1 MGQSQK
7 GSITVFL
14 SLILLLIMAVIMT
27 TVESARISVGK
38 VYGNRALASAM
49 DSILAEF
56 YVPLFQEYHIFGL
69 EGSYGNE
76 TLQLDSIESKIEAFM
91 EYTFKPNKDL
101 YYIDNYIPVE
111 NVNILDIQTSN
122 VEISNMNTLLDYDG
136 DLFTSQAVSYMKY
149 KELGNVLED
158 FLNKISLIEETEE
171 AQMVLNEKFKTE
183 ESIYKIDKD
192 ITSLM
197 KLVDGITISE
207 KGIETSKN
215 GIRIQDNFVK
225 KLLVLPVT
233 SVNAGVYNPIVFN
246 SLQNHYTNPITIID
260 EIIMDIDALIEN
272 LKLIDE
278 ARITYKYLSLIDEST
293 FTDKEE
299 LLQHQREVQYAYE
312 TLQYYIQVEDSL
324 LESISGKVNR
334 LERLMNGTLK
344 SIERAIPIAD
354 DLIEKQTEITSE
366 INEYETLLHRSKEQ
380 LNEEFYKGLLE
391 DFQVM
396 EKYKCNS
403 NHENHGLER
412 YNFEGMKNTLTSN
425 QGVINNA
432 RSFLISN
439 ISPTEEELLQAKISF
454 QNMKSAVGQYKYDYL
469 TFDYT
474 GLKEPEESES
484 FFKSVRNLAENGI
497 MGLVIGDME
506 ALSDKELDKTGLPS
520 AMLKVK
526 ESKEPSDISQEYTH
540 VNLESGTKSITN
552 TYDNLNGAISTGGI
566 PEEIGEILLFQEY
579 LLEHFKY
586 YDEKALE
593 DTLTSLDYE
602 LEYIIMGKSKDF
614 DNLKAIV
621 IRILLIRTI
630 MNVIS
635 LMSDAKRN
643 GDARLL
649 AAGFVGF
656 TGLPALVTI
665 VKTLIL
671 FIWSFV
677 ESLVDVAA
685 LLRGKEIPFLKGKND
700 ILVELHELIL
710 ASKTFIKSKAEGI
723 KENKS
728 FLTLSYKDYLRM
740 FLFIESQR
748 NKSFRAMDLIQENLQ
763 LRYEDSFL
771 MQNCLY
777 GLCINGEFKM
787 EEKFITLPFVRE
799 LIHAKESSYTFKIT
813 KEYSY

>member
-1 MGQSQK
+1 MERTQK

-38 VYGNRALASAM
+38 VYANRALASAM

-56 YVPLFQEYHIFGL
+56 YVPLFKEYHVFGL

-76 TLQLDSIESKIEAFM
+76 TLQLDSIEAKIEDTM
-91 EYTFKPNKDL
+91 EYSFKPNKDL

-111 NVNILDIQTSN
+111 NVNILDVQTSN
-122 VEISNMNTLLDYDG
+122 VEISNINTLLDYDG
-136 DLFTSQAVSYMKY
+136 DLFASQAASYMKY
-149 KELGNVLED
+149 KELGNVLES
-158 FLNKISLIEETEE
+158 FLNKISLIEETEQ
-171 AQMVLNEKFKTE
+171 AQAVLNEKFKTE

-192 ITSLM
+192 ITNLM

-225 KLLVLPVT
+225 KLFVLPIT
-233 SVNAGVYNPIVFN
+233 SVNVGVYNPIVFN
-246 SLQNHYTNPITIID
+246 PLQSHYTNPVTIID
-260 EIIMDIDALIEN
+260 EIIADIDALIEN
-272 LKLIDE
+272 LKLIEE
-278 ARITYKYLSLIDEST
+278 ARITYKFLSLIDERT

-299 LLQHQREVQYAYE
+299 LLQHQQEVQNSYE
-312 TLQYYIQVEDSL
+312 TLQYYIQIEQSL
-324 LESISGKVNR
+324 LKAISEKINR
-334 LERLMNGTLK
+334 LEKLMNGTLK
-344 SIERAIPIAD
+344 SIEKAIPIAD
-354 DLIEKQTEITSE
+354 GLIEKQAEITSE
-366 INEYETLLHRSKEQ
+366 INEYETLLNSIKDQ

-396 EKYKCNS
+396 EKYKYNS
-403 NHENHGLER
+403 NHENGGLER
-412 YNFEGMKNTLTSN
+412 YNFEGMKSTLTSN
-425 QGVINNA
+425 QGVIYNA
-432 RSFLISN
+432 KIFLVSN
-439 ISPTEEELLQAKISF
+439 ISPTEQELLLAKISF
-454 QNMKSAVGQYKYDYL
+454 QNMKSVVGQYKYDHL

-474 GLKEPEESES
+474 GLKEPEESEG
-484 FFKSVRNLAENGI
+484 FFKSIRNLAENGI
-497 MGLVIGDME
+497 MGLVIEDME
-506 ALSDKELDKTGLPS
+506 ALSKKELDKTDLPS

-526 ESKEPSDISQEYTH
+526 ESNDPSDISKEYTD
-540 VNLESGTKSITN
+540 VNLESGTESITN
-552 TYDNLNGAISTGGI
+552 TYNSLDGAMGAGDIMEGI
-566 PEEIGEILLFQEY
+566 GDIILFQEY
-579 LLEHFKY
+579 LFEHFKY
-586 YDEKALE
+586 YDKKELE

-621 IRILLIRTI
+621 MRILLIRTI

-649 AAGFVGF
+649 AAAFVGF

-685 LLRGKEIPFLKGKND
+685 LLRGKDIPFLKGKND

-710 ASKTFIKSKAEGI
+710 ANKTFIKSKVEGI
-723 KENKS
+723 KENNS
-728 FLTLSYKDYLRM
+728 FLALSYKDYIRI

-748 NKSFRAMDLIQENLQ
+748 NKNFRAMDLIQENLQ

-777 GLCINGEFKM
+777 GFRINGEFKM
-787 EEKFITLPFVRE
+787 DEKFITLPFVRE
-799 LIHAKESSYTFKIT
+799 LTDAKESSYTFKIT